1 MTFPYY
7 NHYMKLFKKI
17 EAVLDR
23 YKYMRYYFSNL
34 LTLIRMLEANLLHRV
49 DLLTHKAVGDL

>member
-1 MTFPYY
+1 
-7 NHYMKLFKKI
+7 MKLFKKI